1 MSYQHALELFEFKSM
16 EYLTTESLKRAFKKQ
31 VLISHP
37 DKGGHEG
44 DFDMLLSAYLY
55 LSETLHRLSG
65 GRATL
70 LDVNAPD
77 RIKEVRANQL
87 INEVFED
94 FERDRLEEL
103 FHKQMDNESKMDGT
117 NGTDGTNAKYS
128 RLKLDASFHE
138 QFEKMREQTK
148 GYSEWLQSKDTNLI
162 TTDGQY
168 GELSIKATI
177 APSDIKD
184 LNSAF
189 ESSIGVTPSVSTLM
203 LHPDQMAYCTGNMG
217 HTLVEQSSGF
227 TSAPGLNPE
236 YTDVYQ
242 AFTSENTVFDKVQP
256 GRAVMDYEDALAKMI
271 AEREKVYECVKD
283 EELEAIAEYERKK
296 IEADKKHKNS
306 IQQYF
311 NGSVK
316 SLREECEEKEVG
328 FCIMIGK

>member
-16 EYLTTESLKRAFKKQ
+16 EDLTTESLKRAFKKQ
-31 VLISHP
+31 VLVSHP

-77 RIKEVRANQL
+77 RIKEARANQL

-103 FHKQMDNESKMDGT
+103 FRKQMDNESEMDRT
-117 NGTDGTNAKYS
+117 NGTDGTDGTDAKYS

-138 QFEKMREQTK
+138 QFEKVREQTK

-168 GELSIKATI
+168 GELTIKATI

-189 ESSIGVTPSVSTLM
+189 ESSIGVTPSVSTLS

-236 YTDVYQ
+236 YTDLYN
-242 AFTSENTVFDKVQP
+242 AFTSENTVFDKVP
-256 GRAVMDYEDALAKMI
+256 PINAINAEEALAALI

-296 IEADKKHKNS
+296 IEANKKHKNS

-311 NGSVK
+311 NGSMK
-316 SLREECEEKEVG
+316 SLQDGEEKDS